1 MGELRI
7 RHATPVDWPSIWP
20 FWRDI
25 VAAED
30 TYVYPTD
37 LDSDGARDL
46 WFGEPPTEV
55 WVAEADD
62 GIVGSYHLGPNHS
75 GPGAHIANV
84 SYMVD
89 ARARGGGVGRQM
101 VEHSIAR
108 AGEAGFRGIQFNAVA
123 ATNIYAVALYE
134 RLGFSVIG
142 RIPGGFL
149 HPEQGYVD
157 LLIMYRS
164 LLSHEHG

>member
-7 RHATPVDWPSIWP
+7 RLGSEADWPAIWP

-25 VAAED
+25 VAAAD
-30 TYVYPTD
+30 TYVYPAG
-37 LDSDGARDL
+37 LDSDTARDV
-46 WFGEPPTEV
+46 WFGEDPLEV
-55 WVAEADD
+55 WVAERDD
-62 GIVGSYHLGPNHS
+62 AVVGSYHLGPNHS

-89 ARARGGGVGRQM
+89 GSARGGGVGRAM

-108 AGEAGFRGIQFNAVA
+108 AAETGYRGIQFNAVA
-123 ATNIYAVALYE
+123 ATNVYAVALYE

-142 RIPGGFL
+142 RIPGGFR
-149 HPEQGYVD
+149 HPDQGYVD

-164 LLSHEHG
+164 LLDDRS